1 MPHSGASTMA
11 LDIAVVEPAPQARPA
26 RSMLALALFAASLLV
41 GLGVAA
47 VLALRAQDAEP
58 PAPTALTA
66 PAAKSQPEEAPV
78 PVEPAAA
85 PAAQPVAETIPEF
98 PSPEEVPTTVAP
110 VRFLI
115 TSEPSGARVTYE
127 GRDLGETPVE
137 LEVPAASDGV
147 ASAQLTFSLE
157 GYQRATVVAQG
168 NEASVRFTQ
177 RLKKKS
183 VSRSSESEKSG
194 YKEDPY

>member
-1 MPHSGASTMA
+1 
-11 LDIAVVEPAPQARPA
+11 
-26 RSMLALALFAASLLV
+26 
-41 GLGVAA
+41 
-47 VLALRAQDAEP
+47 
-58 PAPTALTA
+58 
-66 PAAKSQPEEAPV
+66 
-78 PVEPAAA
+78 
-85 PAAQPVAETIPEF
+85 VAELP
-98 PSPEEVPTTVAP
+98 PLEEVPNTVAP

-127 GRDLGETPVE
+127 GRELGTTPVE
-137 LEVPAASDGV
+137 LEVPTASDGV

-168 NEASVRFTQ
+168 NEPSVRFTQ

-183 VSRSSESEKSG
+183 VSRSPESEKSG